1 MACEGAKAEQVR
13 AARVATLSLSPN
25 DSPSC
30 LIFDAKETSL
40 GKSTLKLVFGVGVDL
55 KSWAVPESK
64 VQGKVAGTALSLS
77 TPTVGTIVLFPPL
90 NKG

>member
-1 MACEGAKAEQVR
+1 MACKGAKAEQVR

-40 GKSTLKLVFGVGVDL
+40 GKSTLKLAFGVGVDL

-64 VQGKVAGTALSLS
+64 VQRGCGYRALAIHSDRRYYR
-77 TPTVGTIVLFPPL
+77 TIPAP
-90 NKG
+90 K